1 MMQQTELHSAVNA
14 EMSEG
19 VSTPWEVI
27 EIPKAQGNPVE
38 EDAQEKLRSLCMK
51 AAHKKYGDIIP
62 ERMEERLLQEL
73 KNIFD
78 NHDET
83 IYLILAEVL
92 QKEGVK
98 SYQKNIRAQG
108 GNSLVAYLCGIADMN
123 PMEAHYICAECHYV
137 EFVPKNLHELEE
149 KVCPCCGKELK
160 RDGYGLDARWWF
172 EPAGNKLP
180 HFVLSMADS
189 KMDGV
194 KATCENTG
202 VFKVVEL
209 GTVGSRVSVLPNKLL
224 DLLDYLVQETGV
236 DITHKDFDESMITKL
251 VVEGDFLRELHIEG
265 QFQEEI
271 LDAIQPQN
279 GYALSKVAS
288 LSFVIHNWNYQK
300 QILSQEKI
308 SAAVIT
314 TGEDLVDFLC
324 EYGMERGRAFE
335 IAKSVSRKSVSG
347 KGSLDAQTEA
357 DMRKLGIPEW
367 CIAFCNQVYFL
378 PSRAHALSYIRLVGW
393 LGYYRLHH
401 QKVYEKGLEIQSR

>member
-1 MMQQTELHSAVNA
+1 
-14 EMSEG
+14 
-19 VSTPWEVI
+19 
-27 EIPKAQGNPVE
+27 
-38 EDAQEKLRSLCMK
+38 
-51 AAHKKYGDIIP
+51 
-62 ERMEERLLQEL
+62 
-73 KNIFD
+73 
-78 NHDET
+78 
-83 IYLILAEVL
+83 
-92 QKEGVK
+92 
-98 SYQKNIRAQG
+98 
-108 GNSLVAYLCGIADMN
+108 
-123 PMEAHYICAECHYV
+123 
-137 EFVPKNLHELEE
+137 
-149 KVCPCCGKELK
+149 
-160 RDGYGLDARWWF
+160 
-172 EPAGNKLP
+172 
-180 HFVLSMADS
+180 
-189 KMDGV
+189 
-194 KATCENTG
+194 
-202 VFKVVEL
+202 
-209 GTVGSRVSVLPNKLL
+209 
-224 DLLDYLVQETGV
+224 V

-335 IAKSVSRKSVSG
+335 IAKSVSRKSVFG
-347 KGSLDAQTEA
+347 KGSLDVQTEA